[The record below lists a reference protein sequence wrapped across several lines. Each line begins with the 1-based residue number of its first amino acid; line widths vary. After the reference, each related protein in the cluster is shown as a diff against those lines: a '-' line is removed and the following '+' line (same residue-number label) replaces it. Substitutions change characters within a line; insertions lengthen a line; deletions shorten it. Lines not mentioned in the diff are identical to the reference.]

1 MSNADDRLEKGLE
14 MMKKV
19 YGENVTV
26 DAAALEVPFQNIMLK
41 NLFAEIWI
49 REAMSIRDRR
59 LIIIGV
65 IAATADASLIEIQLK
80 SALNLGELERDQL
93 REIPLI
99 LTQYIGYPR
108 TVPVMYAVEKILRET
123 APLPAE

>member
-1 MSNADDRLEKGLE
+1 MSDNRREKGKA
-14 MMKKV
+14 MFDAV
-19 YGENVTV
+19 YGGVLPV
-26 DAAALEVPFQNIMLK
+26 PPDRDLPFQNLMLD
-41 NLFAEIWI
+41 NLFSEVWG

-80 SALNLGELERDQL
+80 AALKKGELQREQL
-93 REIPLI
+93 REIPVI

-108 TVPVMYAVEKILRET
+108 TVPVMYAVEKVLAET
-123 APLPAE
+123 AGS

>member
-1 MSNADDRLEKGLE
+1 MSDKRRENGKAMFEAVYGGVLPVPPGADDS
-14 MMKKV
+14 
-19 YGENVTV
+19 
-26 DAAALEVPFQNIMLK
+26 PFQGLMLD
-41 NLFAEIWI
+41 NLFSEVWG

-80 SALNLGELERDQL
+80 AALKKGELQREQL
-93 REIPLI
+93 REIPVI

-108 TVPVMYAVEKILRET
+108 TVPVMYAVEKVLAET
-123 APLPAE
+123 AGS